1 MEDDIQYDPTG
12 LPSVNE
18 IADQFAEE
26 QEKQDALNDSVQ
38 QAKQQREKYTDER
51 EDPRNKEQWGLD
63 GVVKELQ
70 SSFVGGLQ
78 DTASSAVTLAERGID
93 IASGEMQQE
102 MSDDGKYTAEWDD
115 WFVDDSNPIET
126 KTWWGG
132 LIRSATHFGSTAAGI
147 VVGAKALGVSAA
159 GAGIAAG
166 VSKLPGGAAALKAG
180 GAFLANQWG
189 RAAAVGGATDLVSKY
204 SQDANGLQI
213 LRDRYDLLLRLL

>member
-1 MEDDIQYDPTG
+1 MSINLEAINSP
-12 LPSVNE
+12 E
-18 IADQFAEE
+18 FKAAAE
-26 QEKQDALNDSVQ
+26 QTKQWLDTAQ
-38 QAKQQREKYTDER
+38 QAESEQVQREETDQAETAQLAAEQ

-93 IASGEMQQE
+93 IATGEMQQE
-102 MSDDGKYTAEWDD
+102 MSDGGKYTAEWDD

-147 VVGAKALGVSAA
+147 VVGAKALGVSAVGTA
-159 GAGIAAG
+159 
-166 VSKLPGGAAALKAG
+166 VSYTHLTLPTKA
-180 GAFLANQWG
+180 
-189 RAAAVGGATDLVSKY
+189 
-204 SQDANGLQI
+204 
-213 LRDRYDLLLRLL
+213 